1 MDEKDI
7 KVQVCVHA
15 FDLLYLN
22 GKSLVREPLRER
34 RRLMH
39 EHFNVV
45 EGQFVFATSKD
56 MSDIDDLQV
65 FLDESVKDGTEGLMV
80 KVAVLTILFWIF
92 SKNYMEKSLQ
102 AGTINVKMKHK
113 IRKYFNFPG
122 L

>member
-80 KVAVLTILFWIF
+80 KVAVLTILLDFF
-92 SKNYMEKSLQ
+92 
-102 AGTINVKMKHK
+102 
-113 IRKYFNFPG
+113 
-122 L
+122 